1 MVAIDV
7 LRQPQL
13 QEELPG
19 VGGDHVAVA
28 EVGQHADHRSGRK
41 EGENVIAQKM
51 NSDWVS
57 NQLSLPVEAGLVRV
71 AAGVVVGAELE
82 LEVAEVVG
90 RDVYVDFDVLARPV
104 LARDDAV
111 GEGAARRLVQPRAR
125 VPRVAA
131 DPALAPEGLLVL

>member
-28 EVGQHADHRSGRK
+28 EVGQHADHRAGKK
-41 EGENVIAQKM
+41 EGGNVFGQSI

-57 NQLSLPVEAGLVRV
+57 NPLSPVKAGLARI
-71 AAGVVVGAELE
+71 AAGVIVGAELE

-90 RDVYVDFDVLARPV
+90 GDVDVHLDVLARAV